1 MIESVINF
9 SIQQRKAVIIII
21 FLAIGLSLYSI
32 VRSPLDAVPD
42 ISDPQIIIYSKW
54 QRSPQLL
61 ESQITSPIISSLRG
75 LAGVRTV
82 RGVSYLGYSF
92 VYVIIENKSDL
103 KSVRRSVMDNLSAI
117 RNKLPADAE
126 IEVAPDAGAMGW
138 IFQYALSDKDRLY
151 DLRELRLIQENT
163 IKPALESVRGVA
175 EVATIGGLVKQYQ
188 LKLYPPLLAETGIS
202 LDKVVDALKAAF
214 HEVGGRILE
223 ITNRDYQIR
232 GVASFE
238 SVDQVESMF
247 VGYSKEGKPVRI
259 RDIGYIQVG
268 YDLRRGIA
276 DLDGNG
282 EVVGG
287 ILIAGQDENVLEL
300 LGKVKRKL
308 AQVSNNLPEG
318 IELVTVYDRSG
329 LLQKTLSSFFKTLAY
344 ELLIVVLVMSVF
356 LNSVRSAAPSVLILL
371 LGTVF
376 TSIPVYISG
385 RTLNLFSLA
394 GLFLAMGEMAD
405 AAIVMTENC
414 LAEMNIA
421 GKINEKRKRVK
432 IIIKAAAGMGRPLF
446 YSLLIIMVSF
456 LPVFFLEAQEGRLF
470 DPLALS
476 KTFAMFFSTVLT
488 FFFLPGLV
496 LSLSG
501 TKPLPGPGRIYYFMI
516 RIYKPL
522 LKAALKHKY
531 IFIFVNILIMTASL
545 PFFWKFDK
553 AFMPEFEEG
562 SLLYMPTTLPG
573 LPAKE
578 AGWILTRMDKKLKKF
593 PEVKRVF
600 GKLGRAD
607 TATDPAPFTM
617 VETTILLHP
626 MEQWRPGMTKDKLID
641 AMNEEMKL
649 TGFINAWTQPIRARV
664 DMQTTGIQSPVGIKV
679 MGKDLKI
686 IEDISKEIEFLLK
699 DFPGT
704 ESIIAERIS
713 DGYFID
719 VKFDYDRL
727 AEHGIPVSDA
737 VLYLKYALGGENV
750 SILNTSAGP
759 VPLNIQYTVDY
770 IDTVEKVKNLM
781 IVTSGGKV
789 VSLSD
794 LASVETVKIP
804 EMIRNENGELT
815 GYIYIDTASVSDSI
829 YVEKASGF
837 LTEKLSLPEGYHIEW
852 SGQFMYQVRVWKRL
866 LIIIPLV
873 MITIVIL
880 LAMTFRSFWE
890 AVLIMVSIPF
900 ALVGGIW
907 LQMLMGYP
915 LTTAVQIGYIAL
927 YGVAAQTGIIMV
939 LFLNRSLKER
949 LEQGETGLEAIE
961 TAAVDGAVLRLRP
974 KLMTVSTSIL
984 SLLPVMLSSGQGME
998 IMKPMAVPT
1007 MGGMLTSA
1015 IHVLFFTPC
1024 LFVVIKSVDL
1034 KRKK

>member
-1 MIESVINF
+1 MIV
-9 SIQQRKAVIIII
+9 
-21 FLAIGLSLYSI
+21 FLAVGLSLYSL
-32 VRSPLDAVPD
+32 VHSPMDAVPD
-42 ISDPQIIIYSKW
+42 ISDPQIIVYSKW

-61 ESQITSPIISSLRG
+61 ESQITSPIIASLRG
-75 LAGVRTV
+75 LTGVKTV

-92 VYVIIENKSDL
+92 VYVILETRSDL
-103 KSVRRSVMDNLSAI
+103 ENVRRKVMDNLSVI
-117 RNKLPADAE
+117 RNKLPTDANIE
-126 IEVAPDAGAMGW
+126 IAPNAGAMGW
-138 IFQYALSDKDRLY
+138 IFQYALLDKDRAY

-163 IKPALESVRGVA
+163 IKPALESIRGVA

-202 LDKVVDALKAAF
+202 LDVVVDRLKSAF
-214 HEVGGRILE
+214 HEVGGRVLE

-232 GVASFE
+232 GLASFE
-238 SVDQVESMF
+238 SVDQLESMF

-276 DLDGNG
+276 DLNGNG

-287 ILIAGQDENVLEL
+287 ILIAGQNENVLEL
-300 LGKVKRKL
+300 LGRVKIKMQEISKKL
-308 AQVSNNLPEG
+308 PQG

-329 LLQKTLSSFFKTLAY
+329 LLLKTLSSFFKTLAY
-344 ELLIVVLVMSVF
+344 ELLIVVFVMSIF
-356 LNSVRSAAPSVLILL
+356 LNNVRTAAPSVLILL
-371 LGTVF
+371 LGTLF
-376 TSIPVYISG
+376 TAIPVYMSG

-394 GLFLAMGEMAD
+394 GLFLALGEMAD

-414 LAEMNIA
+414 LAEMNAA
-421 GKINEKRKRVK
+421 GKVNEKRKRE
-432 IIIKAAAGMGRPLF
+432 IILKAAAGMGRPLF

-488 FFFLPGLV
+488 FFFLPGLILT
-496 LSLSG
+496 LSKS
-501 TKPLPGPGRIYYFMI
+501 KALPGPGKIYYFMI
-516 RIYKPL
+516 RMYKPL
-522 LKAALKHKY
+522 LKAVLKYKY
-531 IFIFVNILIMTASL
+531 IFIFVNILIMAVSL
-545 PFFWKFDK
+545 PLFWKFDK

-578 AGWILTRMDKKLKKF
+578 AGWILTQMDKKLKKF
-593 PEVKRVF
+593 PEVKSVF

-617 VETTILLHP
+617 IETTILLNP
-626 MEQWRPGMTKDKLID
+626 MDKWRSGMTKDKLID
-641 AMNEEMKL
+641 EMNEEMKV

-679 MGKDLKI
+679 MGKNLKN
-686 IEDISKEIEFLLK
+686 IEDISKEIESLLK

-704 ESIIAERIS
+704 KSVIAERIS

-719 VKFDYDRL
+719 VKFDYDLL
-727 AEHGIPVSDA
+727 AEHGISVDDA
-737 VLYLKYALGGENV
+737 VLYVQYALGGENV
-750 SILNTSAGP
+750 GILKTSDGP

-781 IVTSGGKV
+781 IVAPGGKV
-789 VSLSD
+789 VPLSEVA
-794 LASVETVKIP
+794 LVETVKIP

-815 GYIYIDTASVSDSI
+815 GYVYIDTASTNDSL
-829 YVEKASGF
+829 YVEQASNF
-837 LTEKLSLPEGYHIEW
+837 LAEKLSLPNGYRIEW
-852 SGQFMYQVRVWKRL
+852 SGQFMYQVRAWKRL
-866 LIIIPLV
+866 LIIVPLV
-873 MITIVIL
+873 MITIVVL

-907 LQMLMGYP
+907 LQWLIGYP

-939 LFLNRSLKER
+939 LFLNRSLEEK
-949 LEQGETGLEAIE
+949 LKLGETGLKAIE
-961 TAAVDGAVLRLRP
+961 TAALDGATLRLRP

-984 SLLPVMLSSGQGME
+984 SLLPVMISSGQGLE

-1024 LFVVIKSVDL
+1024 LFVVIKSIEL
-1034 KRKK
+1034 KRKKG

>member
-1 MIESVINF
+1 MIESIINF
-9 SIQQRKAVIIII
+9 SIQKRKAVIMIV
-21 FLAIGLSLYSI
+21 FLAIGLSLYSL
-32 VRSPLDAVPD
+32 VHSPMDAVPD
-42 ISDPQIIIYSKW
+42 ISDPQIIVYSKW

-61 ESQITSPIISSLRG
+61 ESQITSPIIASLRG
-75 LAGVRTV
+75 LTGVKTV

-92 VYVIIENKSDL
+92 VYVILETRSDL
-103 KSVRRSVMDNLSAI
+103 ENVRRKVMDNLSVI
-117 RNKLPADAE
+117 RNKLPTDADIE
-126 IEVAPDAGAMGW
+126 IAPNAGAMGW
-138 IFQYALSDKDRLY
+138 IFQYALLDKDRAY

-163 IKPALESVRGVA
+163 IKPALESIRGVA

-202 LDKVVDALKAAF
+202 LDVIVDRLKAAF
-214 HEVGGRILE
+214 HEVGGRVLE

-232 GVASFE
+232 GLASFE
-238 SVDQVESMF
+238 SVDQLESMF

-276 DLDGNG
+276 DLNGNG

-287 ILIAGQDENVLEL
+287 ILIAGQNENVLEL
-300 LGKVKRKL
+300 LGRVKIKMQEISKKL
-308 AQVSNNLPEG
+308 PQG

-329 LLQKTLSSFFKTLAY
+329 LLLKTLSSFFKTLAY
-344 ELLIVVLVMSVF
+344 ELLIVVFVMSIF
-356 LNSVRSAAPSVLILL
+356 LNNVRTAAPSVLILL
-371 LGTVF
+371 LGTLF
-376 TSIPVYISG
+376 TAIPVYMSG

-394 GLFLAMGEMAD
+394 GLFLALGEMAD

-414 LAEMNIA
+414 LAEMNAA
-421 GKINEKRKRVK
+421 GKVNEKRKRE
-432 IIIKAAAGMGRPLF
+432 IILKAAAGMGRPLF

-488 FFFLPGLV
+488 FFFLPGLILT
-496 LSLSG
+496 LSKS
-501 TKPLPGPGRIYYFMI
+501 KALPGPGKIYYLMI
-516 RIYKPL
+516 RVYKPL
-522 LKAALKHKY
+522 LKTVLKYKY
-531 IFIFVNILIMTASL
+531 IFIFVNILIMAVSL
-545 PFFWKFDK
+545 PLFWKFDK

-578 AGWILTRMDKKLKKF
+578 AGWILTQMDKKLKKF
-593 PEVKRVF
+593 PEVKSVF

-617 VETTILLHP
+617 IETTILLNP
-626 MEQWRPGMTKDKLID
+626 MDKWRSGMTKDKLID
-641 AMNEEMKL
+641 EMNEEMKV

-679 MGKDLKI
+679 MGKNLKN
-686 IEDISKEIEFLLK
+686 IEDISKEIESLLK

-704 ESIIAERIS
+704 KSVIAERIS

-719 VKFDYDRL
+719 VKFDYDLL
-727 AEHGIPVSDA
+727 AEHGISIDDA
-737 VLYLKYALGGENV
+737 VLYVQYALGGENV
-750 SILNTSAGP
+750 GILQTSDGP

-781 IVTSGGKV
+781 IVAPGGKV
-789 VSLSD
+789 VPLSEVA
-794 LASVETVKIP
+794 LVETVKIP

-815 GYIYIDTASVSDSI
+815 GYVYIDTASTNDSL
-829 YVEKASGF
+829 YVEQASNF
-837 LTEKLSLPEGYHIEW
+837 LAEKLSLPNGYRIEW
-852 SGQFMYQVRVWKRL
+852 SGQFMYQVRAWKRL
-866 LIIIPLV
+866 LLIVPLV
-873 MITIVIL
+873 MITIVVL

-907 LQMLMGYP
+907 LQWLIGYP

-939 LFLNRSLKER
+939 LFLNRSLEEK
-949 LEQGETGLEAIE
+949 LKLGETGLKAIE
-961 TAAVDGAVLRLRP
+961 AAALDGAVLRLRP

-984 SLLPVMLSSGQGME
+984 SLLPVMISSGQGLE

-1024 LFVVIKSVDL
+1024 LFVVIKSIEL
-1034 KRKK
+1034 KRKKG